1 MADLKERFGKHLAEY
16 RKRRGL
22 TQEALA
28 SKAQVSI
35 DTVKRLET
43 GKLGASFDVVAQL
56 SLALDVDPGK
66 LFVSLDGRSRPA
78 LDRLVFALSEMTDD
92 DLRWLSELVA
102 VYQRK
107 T

>member
-28 SKAQVSI
+28 GAAQVSI

-56 SLALDVDPGK
+56 SEALDVDPGK
-66 LFVSLDGRSRPA
+66 LFVSPEVRSRPV
-78 LDRLVFALSEMTDD
+78 LDRLVFALSEMSDD